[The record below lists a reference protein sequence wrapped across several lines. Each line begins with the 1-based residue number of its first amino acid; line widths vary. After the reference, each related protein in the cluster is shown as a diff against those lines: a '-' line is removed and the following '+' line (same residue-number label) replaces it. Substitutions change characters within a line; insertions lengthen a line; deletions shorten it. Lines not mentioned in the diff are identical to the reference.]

1 MNQDQQNFTH
11 QLQQLMQQAGVSTF
25 KQLSRTAGVSER
37 QVMRLRRGEVAQ
49 MRVETLVKLSQVLK
63 VSASELLET
72 FGQIEAE
79 SGVVA
84 LRKEYQRL
92 QTQLEQQRETL
103 KQEFQQ
109 SSLQALES
117 FLLFWPTAAYKAQEN
132 PQLPAVNLLRL
143 VSPVEKLVQQWGV
156 EAIASVGE
164 EIAYDPQLHQLIEGT
179 AQPGQT
185 VRVRNIGYRHGE
197 KLLHRVKVSAIGN
210 IHKA

>member
-11 QLQQLMQQAGVSTF
+11 QLQQLMQQGGVSTF

>member
-11 QLQQLMQQAGVSTF
+11 LLQHLMQQAGVSTF

-37 QVMRLRRGEVAQ
+37 QVMRLRRGGVAQ

>member
-37 QVMRLRRGEVAQ
+37 QVMRLRRGGVAQ
-49 MRVETLVKLSQVLK
+49 MRVEILVKLSQVLK

>member
-92 QTQLEQQRETL
+92 QTQLEQQQETL

>member
-11 QLQQLMQQAGVSTF
+11 QLQQLMQRVGVSSF

-63 VSASELLET
+63 VSASELLAT

-84 LRKEYQRL
+84 LRQEYQRL
-92 QTQLEQQRETL
+92 QTQLEQQGETL

-117 FLLFWPTAAYKAQEN
+117 FLIFWPTAAYKAQEN

-185 VRVRNIGYRHGE
+185 VRVRNIGYRHRE
-197 KLLHRVKVSAIGN
+197 KLLHRVKVSAIDN
-210 IHKA
+210 TQKA

>member
-11 QLQQLMQQAGVSTF
+11 QLQQLMQQAGVSSF

-63 VSASELLET
+63 VSASELMAT

-79 SGVVA
+79 SSVVA

-92 QTQLEQQRETL
+92 QTQLEQQREML

-143 VSPVEKLVQQWGV
+143 VSPVEKLVQHWGV

-185 VRVRNIGYRHGE
+185 VRVRNIGYRQGE

>member
-11 QLQQLMQQAGVSTF
+11 QLQQLMQQGGVSSF

-185 VRVRNIGYRHGE
+185 VRVRNIGYRQGE